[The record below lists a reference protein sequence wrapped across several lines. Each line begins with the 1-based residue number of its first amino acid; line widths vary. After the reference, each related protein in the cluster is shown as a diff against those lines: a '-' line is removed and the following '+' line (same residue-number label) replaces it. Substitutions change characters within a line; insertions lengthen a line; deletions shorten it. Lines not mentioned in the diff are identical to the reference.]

1 MECPFAG
8 QTDNS
13 TATMEEAKKAKPS
26 DVAGENE
33 VRIGEG
39 NWEIQTQRRSS
50 RRAAAVIV
58 FSSSTPAEG
67 VKGAAA
73 DSAVFAGV
81 STSASPFPYLQIL
94 MFIESLV
101 LENLSSCAQSPDE
114 MLYPECSHEATHFS
128 LTSGT

>member
-1 MECPFAG
+1 MSFRGPDRQFDSNNGRSE
-8 QTDNS
+8 
-13 TATMEEAKKAKPS
+13 KAKPS
-26 DVAGENE
+26 DVAEENE
-33 VRIGEG
+33 IRTGEG

-67 VKGAAA
+67 VKGAVA
-73 DSAVFAGV
+73 DSATSAGV

-94 MFIESLV
+94 IFIESLV